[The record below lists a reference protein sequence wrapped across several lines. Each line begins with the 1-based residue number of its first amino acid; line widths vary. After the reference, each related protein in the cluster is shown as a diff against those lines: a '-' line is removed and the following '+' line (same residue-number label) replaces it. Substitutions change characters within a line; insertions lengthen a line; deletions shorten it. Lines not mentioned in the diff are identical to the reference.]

1 MRAGRVCLPTAKP
14 LSSLRWIVPGRH
26 GDFLSLSMSGL
37 YQSSSVAGADK
48 GLKAGA
54 AVAQAAAAKHSIDLA
69 CAHAQRTR
77 EAGGGG
83 SPFYI

>member
-1 MRAGRVCLPTAKP
+1 
-14 LSSLRWIVPGRH
+14 
-26 GDFLSLSMSGL
+26 MSGL